1 MSSNWQ
7 PNKEG
12 KMAYDDTKKNR
23 KIFILIYLHNNFR
36 SETKGCLIWT
46 FYNMNHIIW

>member
-36 SETKGCLIWT
+36 SERMFDLD
-46 FYNMNHIIW
+46 FL